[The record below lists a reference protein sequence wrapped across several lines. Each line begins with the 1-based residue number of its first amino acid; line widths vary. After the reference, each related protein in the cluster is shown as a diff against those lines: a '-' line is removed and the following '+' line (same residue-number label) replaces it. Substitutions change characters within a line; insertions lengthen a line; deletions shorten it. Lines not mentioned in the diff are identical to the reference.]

1 MGKITKNRKIEK
13 EGETEDKIAIS
24 CAGGEERIQTE
35 HEERTI
41 CLNCL
46 KKQPPGQFCLRE
58 RVREKGGVGSI
69 KGSRKPPEQNT
80 WRQY

>member
-1 MGKITKNRKIEK
+1 MGRTRKNRKIEK
-13 EGETEDKIAIS
+13 EEETEDKIAIS
-24 CAGGEERIQTE
+24 CAGGRIQTE

-46 KKQPPGQFCLRE
+46 KKQPPGQFCLR
-58 RVREKGGVGSI
+58 VREKGGVGSI

>member
-24 CAGGEERIQTE
+24 CAGGKREFKQNMKK
-35 HEERTI
+35 TI

-58 RVREKGGVGSI
+58 GVREKGGVGSI